1 MFVLHI
7 GLVLKE
13 ASGQSLERTFVD
25 EIRPAIS
32 SQEGF
37 SDVQLLRP
45 VVDAANYCLVISFT
59 AQEHQEKWVASD
71 LHQEVWPALAKH
83 CDDFIL
89 NKYNSI
95 Q

>member
-7 GLVLKE
+7 GLALKE
-13 ASGQSLERTFVD
+13 ASSQSLERTFVD
-25 EIRPAIS
+25 EFRPAIS

-45 VVDAANYCLVISFT
+45 VDDAASYCLVIEFT
-59 AQEHQEKWVASD
+59 AQQQQETWVASD
-71 LHQEVWPALAKH
+71 LHQKVWPALAEH
-83 CDDFIL
+83 CNGFVV

-95 Q
+95 H